1 MAHRPCAC
9 VWAGCCKCSWDP
21 RVWIQ
26 ETTSSVLPEVRKQRI
41 KKQEQRCGFVELKHT
56 QAAILITEAPAH
68 QLMVPMIFW
77 WCFRVSCTSTYS
89 TCVFWD
95 CFLFLSPNDFHL
107 CLVVS
112 AALDCCQLCDL
123 CLYHWPLSPFVW
135 IEPLLVAL
143 LAVLC
148 CASYSHFLSRSL
160 FIAACF

>member
-107 CLVVS
+107 S
-112 AALDCCQLCDL
+112 CCQRCPWL
-123 CLYHWPLSPFVW
+123 LSAVR
-135 IEPLLVAL
+135 PLLVSLAL
-143 LAVLC
+143 VSLCVDWTSIGCITC
-148 CASYSHFLSRSL
+148 CAML
-160 FIAACF
+160 C